1 MKVISFYSEDLRIDY
16 LSLNLQFNNL
26 SQIQKMAG
34 FLGNTFGCK
43 STLLDQSTKLKKT
56 LVESVKRNY
65 SASFIVNSTKYW
77 RGTTLCFKGN
87 SAQLFYE
94 DLKFKKLDWAVF
106 DLDSTNLGRID
117 LCYDRELNSTDRD
130 PHLFLENSCQTIN
143 EKNDKRH
150 AKISEDG
157 NILWIGKR
165 SSSNFFRVYLK
176 PGRKKI
182 RFEIEVKKDGVKK
195 FQHDFLTGQFER
207 FEELLTEHFYDQAT
221 RLFDL
226 ENSYCDWLR
235 NSFRRVRK
243 LPPEEV
249 LVNSLSTSFLTEKP
263 ENDLVKL
270 EFVYRLIQLVNY
282 IKSLKGLSN
291 SVLIGDRTYQT
302 FEFQMNHFLE
312 FIGKRKNNH
321 Y

>member
-1 MKVISFYSEDLRIDY
+1 MRVINFYSEDLKIDY

-34 FLGNTFGCK
+34 YLADTFGCK

-65 SASFIVNSTKYW
+65 SASFIINSTKYW

-94 DLKFKKLDWAVF
+94 VLKFKKLDWTVF

-117 LCYDRELNSTDRD
+117 VCYDRKLNSTDRD

-143 EKNDKRH
+143 EKNDKQD
-150 AKISEDG
+150 AKLSKNG
-157 NILWIGKR
+157 RILWIGKR

-182 RFEIEVKKDGVKK
+182 RFEIEVKKDEVKK
-195 FQHDFLTGQFER
+195 FQHDLFTGEFER
-207 FEELLTEHFYDQAT
+207 FEELLTEHFYHQAIQ
-221 RLFDL
+221 LFDL

-235 NSFRRVRK
+235 SNFRRVRK
-243 LPPEEV
+243 LPSEEV

-270 EFVYRLIQLVNY
+270 EFVYRLIQLIN
-282 IKSLKGLSN
+282 
-291 SVLIGDRTYQT
+291 
-302 FEFQMNHFLE
+302 
-312 FIGKRKNNH
+312 
-321 Y
+321 

>member
-1 MKVISFYSEDLRIDY
+1 MRVISFYSEDLKIDY
-16 LSLNLQFNNL
+16 LSLNLQFNNF
-26 SQIQKMAG
+26 SQIQKIAG
-34 FLGNTFGCK
+34 YLANTFGCK

-56 LVESVKRNY
+56 LVESAKRNY
-65 SASFIVNSTKYW
+65 SASFIINSTKYW

-94 DLKFKKLDWAVF
+94 VLKSKKLDWTVF
-106 DLDSTNLGRID
+106 DLDSTNLGRIYV
-117 LCYDRELNSTDRD
+117 CYDRKLNSTDRYR
-130 PHLFLENSCQTIN
+130 HLFLENCCQTIN
-143 EKNDKRH
+143 EKNDKQH
-150 AKISEDG
+150 AKLSKNG
-157 NILWIGKR
+157 RILWIGKR

-182 RFEIEVKKDGVKK
+182 RFEIEVKKDEVKN
-195 FQHDFLTGQFER
+195 FQHDFFTGQFER
-207 FEELLTEHFYDQAT
+207 FEELLTEHFYHQAT

-270 EFVYRLIQLVNY
+270 EFVYRLIQLISY
-282 IKSLKGLSN
+282 MTFLKSSSKSLS
-291 SVLIGDRTYQT
+291 IGD
-302 FEFQMNHFLE
+302 
-312 FIGKRKNNH
+312 
-321 Y
+321 